1 MVRDPELRF
10 TPNGTAVCVFSLAT
24 SRKFT
29 TNGQEREET
38 LFLDMEA
45 WAKTAE
51 LIAKYLVK
59 GSQCLIEGHLKQDT
73 WEDKTTQQ
81 KRSKIKCVVEAVKF
95 LGAPRSREGP
105 PPVGGTA
112 APIHDK
118 PLTPGGTEYPTGS
131 FKSLPK
137 PSAKPVGPIEEEDVP
152 F

>member
-1 MVRDPELRF
+1 MVRDPELRT

-51 LIAKYLVK
+51 LVAKYLVK

-73 WEDKTTQQ
+73 WDDKTTGA
-81 KRSKIKCVVEAVKF
+81 KRSKIKCVVENVKF
-95 LGAPRSREGP
+95 LGAPRGREATP
-105 PPVGGTA
+105 PEA
-112 APIHDK
+112 SAPIHDK
-118 PLTPGGTEYPTGS
+118 PLVPGGTEYSTGS
-131 FKSLPK
+131 FKSLAK
-137 PSAKPVGPIEEEDVP
+137 PPAKPVGPVEEEPDVP